1 MESLGLFVP
10 SDITLFLSLSYFEPQ
25 VLIYVL
31 YLTEFILNLIPGIK
45 HLISHMLRS
54 AICHEHQAPL
64 ESTDLSVD
72 LVQAGSMFR
81 SLLPALLHQLDAFG
95 WPMVRGHPWPAQGRG

>member
-31 YLTEFILNLIPGIK
+31 YLTEFILNLILGIK

-54 AICHEHQAPL
+54 DF
-64 ESTDLSVD
+64 S
-72 LVQAGSMFR
+72 R
-81 SLLPALLHQLDAFG
+81 
-95 WPMVRGHPWPAQGRG
+95 